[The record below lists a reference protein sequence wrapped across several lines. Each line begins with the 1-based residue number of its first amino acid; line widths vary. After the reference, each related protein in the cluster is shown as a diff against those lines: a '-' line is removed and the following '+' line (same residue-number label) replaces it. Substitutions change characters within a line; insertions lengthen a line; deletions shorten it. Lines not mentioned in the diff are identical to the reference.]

1 MPKKRE
7 VSAMAKHALLID
19 DNILL
24 TEALKQNI
32 NWNSLDTVVT
42 HILHDALQV
51 QDILNCEHV
60 DIIIS
65 DIRMPGLS
73 GLEMARQ
80 VLSQYP
86 NIKIILISAYE
97 DFQYVQEAI
106 RLGAFDYIEKPI
118 DEAYLYQILEKACVQ
133 IDLDK
138 KIQQQLNASKPA
150 MKEKFFH
157 DILRRSAGDA
167 IYHYKEY
174 PGFLDISI
182 DNKYHLC
189 IYIKISNSGKLK
201 AQFGL
206 EKYYLDLLTLE
217 NSIHEAFSG
226 FPLCYLMHNG
236 SSLILILGRSFSDT
250 EVFMNMVDQ
259 KLRKYFSQPVRFSL
273 TIGVGTPVTSFWNL
287 RQSYESARLALDYR
301 FFLPEENM
309 FYYQDIPKETFTPD
323 INLES
328 KSSIL
333 INFICKNQK
342 DELKGFI
349 NELYDEYLELHINKN
364 SLFFSIFDIAGKLLG
379 FLYKMGVE
387 PSSLDPELLR
397 NCGDPRHFSTSRELF
412 DWLYSL
418 CSMACDKLDSSVSHY
433 QKRLAAMVDHY
444 ILEHYSEQELGLN
457 QLAAHVNVS
466 PNHLSATYKKI
477 TGRNIID
484 AIGDARISNARKLL
498 LNSTLTMKEISEKTG
513 FSNQYYF
520 SACFKKITGHS
531 PSTYRSKY
539 SS

>member
-1 MPKKRE
+1 MPKN
-7 VSAMAKHALLID
+7 ALIID

-24 TEALKQNI
+24 TEALQENI
-32 NWNSLDTVVT
+32 DWNSLGILVT
-42 HILHDALQV
+42 HTLHDALQV
-51 QDILNCEHV
+51 QEILSKEPV

-73 GLEMARQ
+73 GLDMARQ
-80 VLSQYP
+80 VLSEYP
-86 NIKIILISAYE
+86 HIKIILISAYE

-106 RLGAFDYIEKPI
+106 RLGAFDYIEKPV
-118 DEAYLYQILEKACVQ
+118 DEAYLYRIAEKACQQ

-138 KIQQQLNASKPA
+138 KIQKQLNASKPA

-157 DILRRSAGDA
+157 DILRHNAGEA
-167 IYHYKEY
+167 LYHYKDY
-174 PGFLDISI
+174 PGFLDIST

-189 IYIKISNSGKLK
+189 ICIKISNSGKLK

-206 EKYYLDLLTLE
+206 EKYYLDLLSLE
-217 NSIHEAFSG
+217 NSIQEAFSG

-236 SSLILILGRSFSDT
+236 NSLILILGRSFSDT
-250 EVFMNMVDQ
+250 EIFMNFVDQ
-259 KLRKYFSQPVRFSL
+259 KLRKLLSQPERFSL
-273 TIGVGTPVTSFWNL
+273 TIGVGAPVTSFWNL

-309 FYYQDIPKETFTPD
+309 FCYQDMPKETFTPD

-328 KSSIL
+328 KSSTL
-333 INFICKNQK
+333 INFVCKNQK
-342 DELKGFI
+342 DELRNFI
-349 NELYDEYLELHINKN
+349 NELYDEYLKLHINKN
-364 SLFFSIFDIAGKLLG
+364 SLFFSIFDIVGKLLG

-387 PSSLDPELLR
+387 PSSLDPELLK
-397 NCGDPRHFSTSRELF
+397 NCGDPRYFSTSRELF

-418 CSMACDKLDSSVSHY
+418 CEMACDKLDSSVSHY
-433 QKRLAAMVDHY
+433 QNRLVTMVDQY
-444 ILEHYSEQELGLN
+444 IQEHYSESELGLN

-484 AIGDARISNARKLL
+484 AIGNTRITNAEKLL

-520 SACFKKITGHS
+520 SACFKKVTGKS
-531 PSTYRSKY
+531 PSAFRSEATA
-539 SS
+539 

>member
-1 MPKKRE
+1 MT
-7 VSAMAKHALLID
+7 KHALIID

-24 TEALKQNI
+24 AEALKQNI
-32 NWNSLDTVVT
+32 DWSSLDISVT
-42 HILHDALQV
+42 HLLHDALRV
-51 QDILNCEHV
+51 QEILTCEHV

-80 VLSQYP
+80 VLSEYP
-86 NIKIILISAYE
+86 HIKIILISAYE

-106 RLGAFDYIEKPI
+106 RLGAFDYIEKPV
-118 DEAYLYQILEKACVQ
+118 DEAYLYHIVEKACLQ

-157 DILRRSAGDA
+157 DILRRSAGEA
-167 IYHYKEY
+167 VYHYKEY
-174 PGFLDISI
+174 PGFLDIST

-189 IYIKISNSGKLK
+189 ICIKISNSGKLK
-201 AQFGL
+201 ARFGL

-217 NSIHEAFSG
+217 NSIQEAFSG

-236 SSLILILGRSFSDT
+236 NSLILILGRSFSGA
-250 EVFMNMVDQ
+250 EIFMNIVDQ
-259 KLRKYFSQPVRFSL
+259 TLKKSLPQSGRFSL
-273 TIGVGTPVTSFWNL
+273 TIGVGTPVTTFWNL

-309 FYYQDIPKETFTPD
+309 FYYQDIPKEAFTPD

-328 KSSIL
+328 KSSTL
-333 INFICKNQK
+333 INYICKNQTA
-342 DELKGFI
+342 ELKNFI
-349 NELYDEYLELHINKN
+349 NQLYDEYLSLHINKN
-364 SLFFSIFDIAGKLLG
+364 SLFFSIFDIVGKLLS

-387 PSSLDPELLR
+387 PSSLDPELLK
-397 NCGDPRHFSTSRELF
+397 NCGDPHHFSTGKELF

-418 CSMACDKLDSSVSHY
+418 CSMACDKLNSSVSHY
-433 QKRLAAMVDHY
+433 QQRLVTMVDHY
-444 ILEHYSEQELGLN
+444 ILEHYPEQELGLN
-457 QLAAHVNVS
+457 HLAAYVNVS

-484 AIGDARISNARKLL
+484 AIGDARISNARTLL
-498 LNSTLTMKEISEKTG
+498 LNSSLTIKEISEKTG

-520 SACFKKITGHS
+520 SACFKKVTGHS
-531 PSTYRSKY
+531 PSTYRSAALSYEDMK
-539 SS
+539 

>member
-1 MPKKRE
+1 
-7 VSAMAKHALLID
+7 MAKHALIID

-32 NWNSLDTVVT
+32 HWSSLDILVT
-42 HILHDALQV
+42 HILYDALQV
-51 QDILNCEHV
+51 QDILNREHV

-80 VLSQYP
+80 VLSEYP
-86 NIKIILISAYE
+86 HIKIILISAYE

-118 DEAYLYQILEKACVQ
+118 DEVYLYQIVEKACIQ

-138 KIQQQLNASKPA
+138 KIQKQLNASKPA

-157 DILRRSAGDA
+157 DLLRHNAGEA
-167 IYHYKEY
+167 LYHYKEY
-174 PGFLDISI
+174 PGFLDIST

-206 EKYYLDLLTLE
+206 EKYYLELLTLE
-217 NSIHEAFSG
+217 NSVHETFSG

-236 SSLILILGRSFSDT
+236 SSLILILGRSFSKA
-250 EVFMNMVDQ
+250 EIFMDFVDQ
-259 KLRKYFSQPVRFSL
+259 KLRNPLSLPTRFSL
-273 TIGVGTPVTSFWNL
+273 TVGVGAPVTSFWNL

-301 FFLPEENM
+301 FFLPEENIL
-309 FYYQDIPKETFTPD
+309 YYHDIPKETFTPD

-328 KSSIL
+328 KSSTL
-333 INFICKNQK
+333 INYVCKNQK
-342 DELKGFI
+342 EELKSFLDK
-349 NELYDEYLELHINKN
+349 LYDEYLKLHINKN
-364 SLFFSIFDIAGKLLG
+364 SLFFSIFDIAGKLLS

-387 PSSLDPELLR
+387 PTALDPELLR

-433 QKRLAAMVDHY
+433 QHRLVTMVNQYIETHY
-444 ILEHYSEQELGLN
+444 AESELGLN

-466 PNHLSATYKKI
+466 PSHLSATYKKI

-484 AIGDARISNARKLL
+484 AIGETRISNAQKLL
-498 LNSTLTMKEISEKTG
+498 LNSTLTMREISEKTG

-531 PSTYRSKY
+531 PSIYRSKY
-539 SS
+539 SP